1 MMGKISKILLSNLES
16 KGLNEKSVTRVFKD
30 LMLAFSMNP
39 MIDRPQMSNRLQVLG
54 WGEIEL
60 DYRTWELAKVSFEM
74 LQEDEASFSP
84 LEMQRRREK
93 EHADKTPEP
102 MYRAQSSP
110 TERRLHS

>member
-1 MMGKISKILLSNLES
+1 MGKISKILLSNLES

-30 LMLAFSMNP
+30 LMLAFSMDP
-39 MIDRPQMSNRLQVLG
+39 MMERPQMSNRLQVLG

-60 DYRTWELAKVSFEM
+60 DYRTWELAKASFEM
-74 LQEDEASFSP
+74 LQEDKQSFSP
-84 LEMQRRREK
+84 ATTQRLSENG
-93 EHADKTPEP
+93 HAGKTPES